1 MGLWPA
7 LRDSVTSLVS
17 FVAQWV
23 PYPVFLNERLSRK
36 LYGLTTQSLL
46 RFPYEVG
53 WLRALYVARFTF
65 LLFFHSKGSGAFLWY
80 ILVQVFAVRGFC
92 NGLSQ
97 RSTVTMNCPQTRAQN
112 VCLKWDLN
120 LF

>member
-1 MGLWPA
+1 MGRWPA

-23 PYPVFLNERLSRK
+23 PIPVFLNVRLPRK
-36 LYGLTTQSLL
+36 PCGLTTQSLL
-46 RFPYEVG
+46 RFPYEIR

-65 LLFFHSKGSGAFLWY
+65 LLFFHSKGSGAILWY

-112 VCLKWDLN
+112 LCLEWDPN
-120 LF
+120 L

>member
-23 PYPVFLNERLSRK
+23 PIPVFLNVRLPRK
-36 LYGLTTQSLL
+36 PCGLTTQSLL

-53 WLRALYVARFTF
+53 WLRALYVVVRFAF
-65 LLFFHSKGSGAFLWY
+65 LLFFHSKGSDAILW
-80 ILVQVFAVRGFC
+80 VKVSTSVR
-92 NGLSQ
+92 S
-97 RSTVTMNCPQTRAQN
+97 
-112 VCLKWDLN
+112 
-120 LF
+120 